1 MGGKKRRAIE
11 YGRFNVQ
18 SENARGQVKY
28 ETPMQQL
35 LFLAQQIVHHETNKA
50 LFFEKQKK

>member
-1 MGGKKRRAIE
+1 MIKLDKFLIYLRKPAQIIILIMRGKKRP

-18 SENARGQVKY
+18 SENARGQIRY

-35 LFLAQQIVHHETNKA
+35 QFLQ
-50 LFFEKQKK
+50 

>member
-1 MGGKKRRAIE
+1 LRISDLSGKNKLKLSFLIMGGKKRRAIE

-35 LFLAQQIVHHETNKA
+35 LFLTQ
-50 LFFEKQKK
+50 

>member
-1 MGGKKRRAIE
+1 MGGKQRT

-35 LFLAQQIVHHETNKA
+35 LFLTEKIVR
-50 LFFEKQKK
+50 